1 MNDEDTENDP
11 EAETR
16 ATSLVAPEV
25 VNEIRSE
32 NEALLR
38 TTASIQA
45 SLETGRLD
53 EAAPFAAELRQA
65 LIKHVLL
72 LDGVLDVLSP
82 DDVVSP
88 AARR

>member
-11 EAETR
+11 EAETP
-16 ATSLVAPEV
+16 AIGLVTPEV
-25 VNEIRSE
+25 LNEIRSE

-45 SLETGRLD
+45 SLETGRFD
-53 EAAPFAAELRQA
+53 EAAPFAAELRQV

-72 LDGVLDVLSP
+72 VDGLLDVLSP

-88 AARR
+88 AAKR